1 MELDFGLIDG
11 QTPLDEEEKEG
22 LLIGTITTRKELDEF
37 EQLNIEQALRWIIG
51 KKFKTEEI
59 LSEGFIRR
67 LHRRMYGS
75 VWGWAGEFRRSN
87 KNIGV
92 DRFEIPIALRSLLD
106 DCRYWIQHQIY
117 LPDELTI
124 RFKHRLVEIHCFAN
138 GNGRHSRLM
147 ADIIIEHVFNQPIYS
162 WGSQL
167 DLSKSGK
174 VRNLYI
180 EAIKMADAG
189 NLAPLIKFARQ

>member
-59 LSEGFIRR
+59 LSEGFIKR

-92 DRFEIPIALRSLLD
+92 DRFEIPIA
-106 DCRYWIQHQIY
+106 
-117 LPDELTI
+117 
-124 RFKHRLVEIHCFAN
+124 F
-138 GNGRHSRLM
+138 G
-147 ADIIIEHVFNQPIYS
+147 
-162 WGSQL
+162 
-167 DLSKSGK
+167 
-174 VRNLYI
+174 
-180 EAIKMADAG
+180 
-189 NLAPLIKFARQ
+189 